1 MAKDAY
7 YFSHDANARNDHSV
21 LNIRIKYGMRGY
33 GIYFGIIEMLRETDG
48 YELWF
53 NDCSTI
59 AYDLRENVD
68 DIIDIVKNYGLF
80 AFDGD
85 AFYSPS
91 LKRRM
96 EELEKKREKRSEAG
110 RIAGL
115 ASANKRSTNVRRP
128 STIKVNK
135 SKLNNNKHFIA
146 PSLEEVEKYFKERNT
161 KVDPK
166 VFHAYY
172 EANGWVQGK
181 NKPIK
186 NWKSC
191 LTTWENNGFS
201 NEVKKPTTQDFNK
214 RYEETQRY
222 LKSLEVAA

>member
-7 YFSHDANARNDHSV
+7 YFSHDANARNDHSI

-33 GIYFGIIEMLRETDG
+33 GIYFGIIEMLRESDG
-48 YELWF
+48 YELSL

-96 EELEKKREKRSEAG
+96 EELDKKREKRSEAG

-115 ASANKRSTNVRRP
+115 ASANVRSTFVQRP
-128 STIKVNK
+128 STSKVKESKVNK
-135 SKLNNNKHFIA
+135 SIVGFLPPTQNEVKIYC
-146 PSLEEVEKYFKERNT
+146 LERKN
-161 KVDPK
+161 KVDYDK
-166 VFHAYY
+166 FHDFYTSK
-172 EANGWVQGK
+172 GWMVGK
-181 NKPIK
+181 NKMK
-186 NWKSC
+186 DWKAAVRNWEKTSF
-191 LTTWENNGFS
+191 TD
-201 NEVKKPTTQDFNK
+201 EVNKPTIQDPNK